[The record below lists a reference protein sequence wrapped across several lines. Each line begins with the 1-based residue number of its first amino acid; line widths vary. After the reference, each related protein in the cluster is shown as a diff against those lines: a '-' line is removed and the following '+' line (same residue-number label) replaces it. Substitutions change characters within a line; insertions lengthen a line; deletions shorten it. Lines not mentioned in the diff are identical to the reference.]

1 MASDDLRSLAALIRR
16 DREVLLAGWRE
27 KVREL
32 PSARSLDAPTLND
45 HLPGL
50 LEELAVALEMNS
62 DESIA
67 EALAKDSPHTHGLQ
81 RLRDGFDIAEVVA
94 EYNIMRGSIHDLAI
108 ANVLNI
114 QGQAFH
120 ILNRVLDG
128 AIGLAVDTFATQR
141 ALEVQQR
148 RDEYLAFVAHDLRTP
163 LSAVALAARVL
174 ELSLATPS
182 GAADS
187 ARMIGTLH
195 RNVRSIEAM
204 VSKVLEEQANLG
216 TPGDVQLVRRTFE
229 LWPLVENLVSAIH
242 PEAGTASTRLINE
255 VPDALEVFADAQSL
269 RRILQNL
276 IDNALTYT
284 PQGEIRIGARALP
297 DGMVECWV
305 GDTGPG
311 IPPDLIERVFEK
323 GESDPLKAGGTG
335 LGLAIVKAF
344 VEAHGGTVRAES
356 PSGRGATIRFTLAP
370 ATAASHEMSDNGKGK
385 TGGAKEMGGTG
396 LEPVTSGM

>member
-1 MASDDLRSLAALIRR
+1 MASNDLRRLAALIRR
-16 DREVLLAGWRE
+16 DRDALLADWRE
-27 KVREL
+27 KVRGL

-45 HLPGL
+45 HLPLL
-50 LEELAVALEMNS
+50 LEELAVALDTNS

-67 EALAKDSPHTHGLQ
+67 EALAGDSPLTHGLQ
-81 RLRDGFDIAEVVA
+81 RLQDGYDIAEVVA
-94 EYNIMRGSIHDLAI
+94 EYNIMRGSIHDLAT
-108 ANVLNI
+108 ANMLNI
-114 QGQAFH
+114 QGKAFH

-163 LSAVALAARVL
+163 LSAVALATRVL
-174 ELSLATPS
+174 EVSLATPS

-204 VSKVLEEQANLG
+204 VGKVLEEQANLG
-216 TPGDVQLVRRTFE
+216 APGDVQLVRRAFE
-229 LWPLVENLVSAIH
+229 LWPLVENLVAAIH
-242 PEAGTASTRLINE
+242 PEAGTARTRLINE

-276 IDNALTYT
+276 IGNALGYT
-284 PQGEIRIGARALP
+284 PDGEVRIGARALA
-297 DGMVECWV
+297 DGSVECWV
-305 GDTGPG
+305 ADTGPG
-311 IPPDLIERVFEK
+311 IPPELIDRVFEK
-323 GESDPLKAGGTG
+323 GESDPGRTGRTG

-344 VEAHGGTVRAES
+344 VEAHGGTVSAES
-356 PSGRGATIRFTLAP
+356 PADRGATIRFTLA
-370 ATAASHEMSDNGKGK
+370 AAPVPLLQAGGNGGK
-385 TGGAKEMGGTG
+385 A
-396 LEPVTSGM
+396 

>member
-1 MASDDLRSLAALIRR
+1 MASNDLRRLAALIRR
-16 DREVLLAGWRE
+16 DRDALLADWRE
-27 KVREL
+27 KVRGL

-45 HLPGL
+45 HLPVL
-50 LEELAVALEMNS
+50 LEELAVALDTNS

-67 EALAKDSPHTHGLQ
+67 EALAGDSPHTHGLQ

-94 EYNIMRGSIHDLAI
+94 EYNIMRGSIHDLAS

-114 QGQAFH
+114 QGKAFH

-163 LSAVALAARVL
+163 LSAVALATRVL
-174 ELSLATPS
+174 EVSLATPS

-195 RNVRSIEAM
+195 RNVRAIEAM
-204 VSKVLEEQANLG
+204 VGKVLEEQANLG
-216 TPGDVQLVRRTFE
+216 APGDVQLVRRTFE
-229 LWPLVENLVSAIH
+229 LWPLVENLVAAIH
-242 PEAGTASTRLINE
+242 PEAGTARTRLINQ

-276 IDNALTYT
+276 IDNALGYT
-284 PQGEIRIGARALP
+284 PEGEVRIGARALA
-297 DGMVECWV
+297 DGSVECWV

-311 IPPDLIERVFEK
+311 IPPELIDYVFEK
-323 GESDPLKAGGTG
+323 GESDPGKAGRTG

-344 VEAHGGTVRAES
+344 VEAHGGTVSAES
-356 PSGRGATIRFTLAP
+356 PADRGATIRFTLA
-370 ATAASHEMSDNGKGK
+370 AASAPRRESGENGGR
-385 TGGAKEMGGTG
+385 A
-396 LEPVTSGM
+396 

>member
-1 MASDDLRSLAALIRR
+1 MVSTDLRSLAALIRR
-16 DREVLLAGWRE
+16 DRDSLLAGWRE
-27 KVREL
+27 KVRGL

-45 HLPGL
+45 HLPVL
-50 LEELAVALEMNS
+50 LEELAVALENNS

-67 EALAKDSPHTHGLQ
+67 EALTAESPHTHGLQ
-81 RLRDGFDIAEVVA
+81 RLKDGFDIAEVVA
-94 EYNIMRGSIHDLAI
+94 EYNIMRGSIHDLA
-108 ANVLNI
+108 ADNALNI
-114 QGQAFH
+114 QGKAFH

-163 LSAVALAARVL
+163 LSAVAVAARVL

-182 GAADS
+182 SAADS
-187 ARMIGTLH
+187 ARMFRTLH

-216 TPGDVQLVRRTFE
+216 EAGDVQLVRRTFE
-229 LWPLVENLVSAIH
+229 LWPLVENLVAAIH
-242 PEAGTASTRLINE
+242 PESGTPRTRLINE

-276 IDNALTYT
+276 IDNALGYT
-284 PQGEIRIGARALP
+284 PEGEIRIGARALA
-297 DGMVECWV
+297 DGSVECWV

-311 IPPDLIERVFEK
+311 IPPELIDRVFEK
-323 GESDPLKAGGTG
+323 GESDPGKAGRTG

-344 VEAHGGTVRAES
+344 VEAHGGTVSAES
-356 PSGRGATIRFTLAP
+356 PSGRGATIRFTLAAAP
-370 ATAASHEMSDNGKGK
+370 TALQGAAGNGQGN
-385 TGGAKEMGGTG
+385 G
-396 LEPVTSGM
+396 